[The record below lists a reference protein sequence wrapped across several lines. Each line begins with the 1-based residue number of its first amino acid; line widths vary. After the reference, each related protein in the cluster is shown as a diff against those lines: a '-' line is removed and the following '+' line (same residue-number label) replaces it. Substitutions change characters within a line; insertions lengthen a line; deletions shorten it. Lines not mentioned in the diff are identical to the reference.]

1 MAKHQTCPG
10 HVVCDKMLMYNGVR
24 PRDDGT
30 APRHPDAM

>member
-1 MAKHQTCPG
+1 
-10 HVVCDKMLMYNGVR
+10 VCDKVLMYNGVR